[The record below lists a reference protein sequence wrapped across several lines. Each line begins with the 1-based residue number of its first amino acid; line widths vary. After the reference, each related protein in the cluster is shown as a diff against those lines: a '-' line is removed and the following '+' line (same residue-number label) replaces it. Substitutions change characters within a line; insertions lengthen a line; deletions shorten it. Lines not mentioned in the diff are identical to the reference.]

1 MSAKSSSKPLTPNQ
15 CPMWFKSHIG
25 MAHLSQWKF
34 NVNALFF
41 TSLAIALGQTLC
53 CTFYGFWKLCDDKY
67 PPLEYDTGPD
77 LQSYY
82 KDSTEF
88 VYSSLFSALYMS
100 NIIMVHLSWLMN
112 QYWCLLAEVYPLFR
126 WPYFSSNAPCLC
138 QDSTQDPTLYL
149 GFMSQAPLGC
159 DRFLDLVFEEL

>member
-15 CPMWFKSHIG
+15 CSMWFKSHIG

-34 NVNALFF
+34 NVNALFL
-41 TSLAIALGQTLC
+41 TSLAIALGHTLC

-67 PPLEYDTGPD
+67 PPLEYDTVPD

-88 VYSSLFSALYMS
+88 VYSSHSVFC
-100 NIIMVHLSWLMN
+100 IIHV
-112 QYWCLLAEVYPLFR
+112 
-126 WPYFSSNAPCLC
+126 
-138 QDSTQDPTLYL
+138 
-149 GFMSQAPLGC
+149 
-159 DRFLDLVFEEL
+159 